1 MPVNFHFQDVDSEL
15 SNSKALEAYIIQL
28 FNNEGIKA
36 QNIDY
41 IFCTDDF
48 LLSLNKKYLNHDTYT
63 DILTFDL
70 SEKPK
75 EMRAEIYIS
84 VERVSENANLFKK
97 SFENEL
103 HRVIFHGAL
112 HLCGYNDHSAEDKKE
127 MRVQENKHLLNYLEK
142 KEN

>member
-75 EMRAEIYIS
+75 EMIAEIYIS

>member
-1 MPVNFHFQDVDSEL
+1 MPVNFHFQDVNIEL
-15 SNSKALEAYIIQL
+15 NNKESLEQYIIQL

-41 IFCTDDF
+41 IFCTDEF
-48 LLSLNKKYLNHDTYT
+48 LLPLNKKYLNHDTYT
-63 DILTFDL
+63 DILTFNL

-75 EMRAEIYIS
+75 EMIAEIYIS
-84 VERVSENANLFKK
+84 VERVRENTSLFKK

-112 HLCGYNDHSAEDKKE
+112 HLCGYDDHSEEDKKE
-127 MRVQENKHLLNYLEK
+127 MRDQENKHLLHYLD
-142 KEN
+142 KE